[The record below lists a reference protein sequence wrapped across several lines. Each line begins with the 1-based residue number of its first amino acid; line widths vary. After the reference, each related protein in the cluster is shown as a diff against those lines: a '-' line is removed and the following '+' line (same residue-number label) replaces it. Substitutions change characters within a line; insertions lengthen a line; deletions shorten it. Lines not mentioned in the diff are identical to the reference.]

1 MHAHSRRFP
10 ALAATA
16 ALAFL
21 LITPL
26 RAAPELE
33 RLADGIIVPVGDT
46 FLRIELRADNIVRV
60 ACAKDRRFFVNDSLA
75 LLPAGRPATTWELT
89 TTAGTATLSTAQLKV
104 QVDLATG
111 AITFLDSAGQPILA
125 EKKGGREITAAA
137 VQGEPTYHVRQ
148 TWEPNADE
156 ALYGLGENQLGLV
169 DLKGYDLDLWQHNG
183 TVVVPFLVSSRG

>member
-1 MHAHSRRFP
+1 MNTPAGRTP

-16 ALAFL
+16 ALVSI
-21 LITPL
+21 LIMPL
-26 RAAPELE
+26 RAAPGLE

-46 FLRIELRADNIVRV
+46 FLRVELRADNIVRV
-60 ACAKDRRFFVNDSLA
+60 ACAKDRRFFVSDSLA

-111 AITFLDSAGQPILA
+111 VITFLDSAGQPILA

-137 VQGEPTYHVRQ
+137 VQGEQTYHVRQ
-148 TWEPNADE
+148 T
-156 ALYGLGENQLGLV
+156 
-169 DLKGYDLDLWQHNG
+169 
-183 TVVVPFLVSSRG
+183 